1 MGKVAVSLAGKDEG
15 KAHTYEG
22 NHDVALGPDGILIVN
37 EVVPDVTG
45 KSETGTTNKIRT
57 LYNNNAWTTAMIG
70 D

>member
-1 MGKVAVSLAGKDEG
+1 MSKVAVALAGTD

-45 KSETGTTNKIRT
+45 KSETGTVNKVRT
-57 LYNNNAWTTAMIG
+57 LYNNSAWTTAMLG